1 MDVIFIINEHA
12 GGGKGRAVWESVKRE
27 LTIPYKSFFT
37 TYAGHASQI
46 SREIVEYMNFE
57 PIQLQDDQQALS
69 MSKLQQND
77 VLIIAIGGDGTV
89 HEVIE
94 GAAGYAHVQIG
105 AIKAGSGNDFARGYA
120 VFTGAAP
127 IEQFIKDKRMNT
139 DKKDLGQIH
148 INGEKQQSFVN
159 NAGIGFDAYITTTV
173 NHSKL
178 KSWLN
183 RMKLGS
189 LSYMLVTIWAIFTFK
204 RFNAS
209 LECEGNK
216 YEFQDVWF
224 ISICNQPYFGGGMK
238 ISPRS
243 RSNDGKL
250 EVVVVHQ
257 LSRLKLLL
265 VFVTVFWGKHERFK
279 EVTILPS
286 NQFTIK
292 LDMPTSCHVDGE
304 GLGTVSSDS
313 EISCTL
319 DPRKWTLAQSQ

>member
-12 GGGKGRAVWESVKRE
+12 GGGKGRTVWERVKQE
-27 LTIPYKSFFT
+27 LTIPYKSYFT
-37 TYAGHASQI
+37 TQAGHATQI
-46 SREIVEYMNFE
+46 SREIAEDTNAE
-57 PIQLQDDQQALS
+57 IEHLQDQALA
-69 MSKLQQND
+69 MSKRQQND
-77 VLIIAIGGDGTV
+77 VLIVAIGGDGTV

-94 GAAGYAHVQIG
+94 GAAGYAHIQIG
-105 AIKAGSGNDFARGYA
+105 ALKAGSGNDFARGYA
-120 VFTGAAP
+120 VFSGAAS
-127 IEQFIKDKRMNT
+127 IEQYAKKKHNNI
-139 DKKDLGQIH
+139 DKKDLGQIY
-148 INGEKQQSFVN
+148 INGDKQQSFVN
-159 NAGIGFDAYITTTV
+159 NAGIGFDAYITTKV

-204 RFNAS
+204 RFDAS
-209 LECEGNK
+209 LEYEGK
-216 YEFQDVWF
+216 VYDFQDIWF
-224 ISICNQPYFGGGMK
+224 ISMCNQPYFGGGMK

-243 RSNDGKL
+243 RSNDEQL
-250 EVVVVHQ
+250 EAVVVHQ

-279 EVTILPS
+279 EVTMLQS
-286 NQFTIK
+286 NHFTIK

-319 DPRKWTLAQSQ
+319 DPRKWILAQSQ